1 MKLNL
6 KGFLFAFIIVFGFA
20 FSNREFNSEIESKI
34 ILERF
39 ESAVNSIQTLQY
51 TLVNHERIGD
61 RLLSG
66 KQKISLTTSPF
77 QCHIILLEPG
87 KGEEIVYAENKY
99 SNLAVYEPNGFPYMQ
114 LELDP
119 YGSLMR
125 KNNHHTIFDLGY
137 GPMLAMLNYHLKR
150 SPYMLSSTSLTMN
163 GKSIQKLT
171 IDFTQFSYNPFI
183 PDKKESISE
192 LARHLMVND
201 YMLAEINKL
210 ELSSIVKPGQQIKVP
225 SAYAKRIVLFID
237 TENDLPI
244 VQVIYDEKGVY
255 EKYEFSEILINI
267 PIPEKR
273 FNSEML
279 GKSL

>member
-1 MKLNL
+1 MKSNL
-6 KGFLFAFIIVFGFA
+6 KGFLFAFLIVFGFA
-20 FSNREFNSEIESKI
+20 FSTKEFNTEAESKI

-39 ESAVNSIQTLQY
+39 ESAVKSIRTLQF
-51 TLVNHERIGD
+51 TLINHERIGD
-61 RLLSG
+61 RLLTG
-66 KQKISLTTSPF
+66 KQKVSLTISPF
-77 QCHIILLEPG
+77 QCHIVLLEPG

-99 SNLAVYEPNGFPYMQ
+99 SNLAIYEPNGFPYLQ

-137 GPMLAMLNYHLKR
+137 GPMLTMLNYHMQR
-150 SPYMLSSTSLTMN
+150 SPYLLSSSSLTMN
-163 GKSIQKLT
+163 GKDIQKLT
-171 IDFTQFSYNPFI
+171 IDFTKFSYNTI
-183 PDKKESISE
+183 IIDKKESISH
-192 LARHLMVND
+192 LANRLMLSD

-210 ELSSIVKPGQQIKVP
+210 ELSSNLKPGQQIKVP
-225 SAYAKRIVLFID
+225 SAYAKRIVLFMD
-237 TENDLPI
+237 KENGLPI
-244 VQVIYDEKGVY
+244 VQVIYDEKGIY
-255 EKYEFSEILINI
+255 EKYEFSEILVNI